1 MRKTLCV
8 VNRYAP
14 FCQKKK
20 TRHGTIA
27 MLALKRS
34 RRRSEKANI
43 GSWLLCREFFLKY
56 LYWTFSSE
64 GYHCLVVA
72 PNQMFFGFLIELIN
86 TSKGFPVIKIPLVI
100 SVTSLYLSVMPR
112 RPRWYQNMLY
122 SHFLQCFLKWAF
134 ICFADVFV
142 GKLCSVICLYC
153 SYLKRKYFYKHFQK
167 LYRVL
172 GRMLFKAVYNM

>member
-1 MRKTLCV
+1 M
-8 VNRYAP
+8 
-14 FCQKKK
+14 
-20 TRHGTIA
+20 
-27 MLALKRS
+27 
-34 RRRSEKANI
+34 
-43 GSWLLCREFFLKY
+43 
-56 LYWTFSSE
+56 
-64 GYHCLVVA
+64 VVA

-100 SVTSLYLSVMPR
+100 SVTSLYLSVVPR

-153 SYLKRKYFYKHFQK
+153 SYLKRKYFLQAISKTLQSSRAYALQSRIQYVELQFYTCHTFYSFDGFTKQ
-167 LYRVL
+167 L
-172 GRMLFKAVYNM
+172 AVRQRRYNASP

>member
-1 MRKTLCV
+1 
-8 VNRYAP
+8 
-14 FCQKKK
+14 
-20 TRHGTIA
+20 
-27 MLALKRS
+27 
-34 RRRSEKANI
+34 
-43 GSWLLCREFFLKY
+43 
-56 LYWTFSSE
+56 
-64 GYHCLVVA
+64 
-72 PNQMFFGFLIELIN
+72 MFFEFLIELIN

-134 ICFADVFV
+134 ICFSDVLV

-172 GRMLFKAVYNM
+172 GRMLFKAVYKAYSGTFIYCCPLVQMPVSRNTEPLKQLNGTSFTSICTVSPGINISGYLLSCFLGGFFVLLSSTKPILLAA